1 MLSRMRLLVP
11 VVAAATVAASLLFV
25 SQMSSSAA
33 ASATSC
39 SSNEKQ
45 GGVNESQLQVTITR
59 GIIAINPEKVTS
71 YLQLW
76 YSPTCRYVW
85 AVEGGVQLPSDHIW
99 IFNETDGD
107 SANAY
112 APSTSTAAINDAGDL
127 SHACLENTTT
137 SYRYPKTCTG
147 WF

>member
-1 MLSRMRLLVP
+1 MRLLAP

-25 SQMSSSAA
+25 SQMSANAA

-45 GGVNESQLQVTITR
+45 GGVNEHQLQVKITR
-59 GIIAINPEKVTS
+59 AVISINPEEITS
-71 YLQLW
+71 YIQLW

-85 AVEGGVQLPSDHIW
+85 AVEGGQQLGGDHIW
-99 IFNETDGD
+99 IFNQNTGV

-112 APSTSTAAINDAGDL
+112 SPNTSTAAINDAGDL
-127 SHACLENTTT
+127 SHACIENTG
-137 SYRYPKTCTG
+137 SYPVSKTCTG

>member
-45 GGVNESQLQVTITR
+45 GGVNESQLQIKIVR

-71 YLQLW
+71 YIQLW

-85 AVEGGVQLPSDHIW
+85 AVEGGQQLSDDHIW
-99 IFNETDGD
+99 IFNQTDGV

-112 APSTSTAAINDAGDL
+112 APDTSTAAINDAGDL
-127 SHACLENTTT
+127 SHACIENTG
-137 SYRYPKTCTG
+137 SYPISKTCTG